1 VVWRSVAL
9 YAYDSHVSE
18 PKTTGPAPARTT
30 VLVLN
35 YNGRE
40 HLDECLGSLGAQDV
54 FIPGWPGQPRDA
66 TARDE
71 IWLID
76 NASTDGSVE
85 HVTERFPWVRPVESE
100 ANLGF
105 SRAYNRAAA
114 MCGSEYVVFLNN
126 DTRVGP
132 DFLTCLHRTRA
143 AHPEAK
149 AVAARIMSWDGTRI
163 DFTGADTFFSGHA
176 WQRGLGEEAGA
187 REFAEAPLLFGCAGA
202 LMFDRET
209 FIGIGG
215 FDPDYFS
222 FFEDVDLGWRATL
235 LGHPTWFAPG
245 AVVRH
250 KHHGSWAEQPPARV
264 RYLTERNALFTVFK
278 NYHQER
284 MGVMLLLSAALTF
297 ARAWSSSDSLRNLGR
312 PFVSTEAVAHLLAL
326 ADLSGFVPSLRQ
338 RRKRVQADRRRTD
351 EEILRLFGAFASPPT
366 ALGEEY
372 RTPFHALLAAAGIA
386 DDKVGGP
393 WPAEVN
399 TAAEAA
405 ALQLA
410 GVCAASVGRR
420 FPAESFLVEGW
431 DGGWEHQVAV
441 EEARAL
447 CDVQAAIARFVE
459 AGISTESLAALRE
472 DLRRTRPGTVETAA
486 AAPSVRR
493 FGKPPA
499 SGILAAGTPSVSVV
513 IRTKDRPG
521 FLRRTLASVAAQS
534 YPRLEVVVVNDGGE
548 DPSQVLAEF
557 ENALEIFLV
566 NHPDSVGRSRA
577 AQAGLEAATGE
588 LVNFLDDDD
597 EFRPGH
603 LATLVGAV
611 TGEGVRVAYSD
622 VECLT
627 EEPDGSGGY
636 RVVDRTVLGG
646 DLDRSRL
653 FFESTLP
660 IMAVLMDRKLAIE
673 VGGFDPDLEYFE
685 DWDLFLRLAHRTRLH
700 HCPAVT
706 ATYHVCP
713 PLQQG
718 KGTAGSHRW
727 PHLARL
733 FDKHRGQISGK
744 DWARFYQRQVE
755 TTRQRLQELE
765 RRLGELTPRAE
776 YLKQHLNIIE
786 SSRGWRLYQRARR
799 FLGRQ

>member
-1 VVWRSVAL
+1 MWRLPAVC
-9 YAYDSHVSE
+9 AYHSHVNE
-18 PKTTGPAPARTT
+18 PKPTGPAPARTT

-54 FIPGWPGQPRDA
+54 FIPGWPGQPRDEA
-66 TARDE
+66 ARDE
-71 IWLID
+71 VWLID

-85 HVTERFPWVRPVESE
+85 HVVGRFPWVRVVESE

-105 SRAYNRAAA
+105 SRGYNRASA
-114 MCGSEYVVFLNN
+114 MCGSEYVAFLNN

-132 DFLTCLHRTRA
+132 DFLTSLHRMRA

-149 AVAARIMSWDGTRI
+149 GVGARIMSWDGTRV
-163 DFTGADTFFSGHA
+163 DFAGADTFFSGHS
-176 WQRGLGEEAGA
+176 WRRGNGESAEG
-187 REFAEAPLLFGCAGA
+187 REFTEAPLLFGCAGA

-222 FFEDVDLGWRATL
+222 FLEDVDLGWRATL

-245 AVVRH
+245 TVVRH
-250 KHHGSWAEQPPARV
+250 KRHGSWAEEPLALV

-284 MGVMLLLSAALTF
+284 MGVMLLASAALTF
-297 ARAWSSSDSLRNLGR
+297 LRAWCSSDSLRNLGR
-312 PFVSTEAVAHLLAL
+312 PFVSTGAIAHLLAL
-326 ADLSGFVPSLRQ
+326 ADLSSFVPSLRQ
-338 RRKRVQADRRRTD
+338 RRKRIQSDRRRTD
-351 EEILRLFGAFASPPT
+351 QEILPLFGAFASPPMP
-366 ALGEEY
+366 LEGEEY
-372 RTPFHALLAAAGIA
+372 GSRLRALLSTAGIA
-386 DDKVGGP
+386 DDSVGGP

-405 ALQLA
+405 ALQLS
-410 GVCAASVGRR
+410 GMCATAVGRR
-420 FPAESFLVEGW
+420 FPSETFLTEGW
-431 DGGWEHQVAV
+431 DGTWEHQVAV

-447 CDVQAAIARFVE
+447 CDVQAALARFVE
-459 AGISTESLAALRE
+459 AGVSTESVGTLRE
-472 DLRRTRPGTVETAA
+472 DLRRIRPANAETVGAS
-486 AAPSVRR
+486 PSVRR
-493 FGKPPA
+493 FGRPPT
-499 SGILAAGTPSVSVV
+499 AGGVAVGAPSVSIV

-521 FLRRTLASVAAQS
+521 FLRRALASVAAQA

-548 DPSQVLAEF
+548 DPSPVLAEF
-557 ENALEIFLV
+557 ESALEIFLV
-566 NHPDSVGRSRA
+566 NHPDAIGRSRA

-603 LATLVGAV
+603 LATLVGAI

-627 EEPDGSGGY
+627 EEADGAGGY
-636 RVVDRTVLGG
+636 RVVNRTVFGG

-653 FFESTLP
+653 FFESTVP

-673 VGGFDPDLEYFE
+673 VGGFDASLEYFE
-685 DWDLFLRLAHRTRLH
+685 DWDLFLRLARRTWPY

-718 KGTAGSHRW
+718 KLTAGNHRW

-733 FDKHRGQISGK
+733 FEKHRDRIGGK
-744 DWARFYQRQVE
+744 DWARFYEGHVE
-755 TTRQRLQELE
+755 GARLELRAARNRLADLEPELE
-765 RRLGELTPRAE
+765 NLKKHLKEIENSSGWKLSQTFRRLFGLR
-776 YLKQHLNIIE
+776 
-786 SSRGWRLYQRARR
+786 
-799 FLGRQ
+799 

>member
-1 VVWRSVAL
+1 
-9 YAYDSHVSE
+9 VSE
-18 PKTTGPAPARTT
+18 PKPTGPAPARTT

-40 HLDECLGSLGAQDV
+40 HLDECLGSLGTQDV
-54 FIPGWPGQPRDA
+54 FIPGWPGQPRDEA
-66 TARDE
+66 ARDE
-71 IWLID
+71 VWLID

-85 HVTERFPWVRPVESE
+85 HVVRRFPWVRVVESD

-114 MCGSEYVVFLNN
+114 MCGSEHVVFLNN

-132 DFLTCLHRTRA
+132 DFLTSLHRARV

-149 AVAARIMSWDGTRI
+149 GVAARIMSWDGARV
-163 DFTGADTFFSGHA
+163 DFAGADTFFSGHTWRHGA
-176 WQRGLGEEAGA
+176 GETAEG
-187 REFAEAPLLFGCAGA
+187 RDFADAPLLFGCACG

-222 FFEDVDLGWRATL
+222 FLEDVDLGWRATL
-235 LGHPTWFAPG
+235 LGHPTWFSPG
-245 AVVRH
+245 TVVRH
-250 KHHGSWAEQPPARV
+250 KRHGSWAEEPPALV

-297 ARAWSSSDSLRNLGR
+297 LRAWASTDSLRNLGR
-312 PFVSTEAVAHLLAL
+312 PFVSTEAVARLLGL

-338 RRKRVQADRRRTD
+338 RRKRVQSDRRRTD
-351 EEILRLFGAFASPPT
+351 GEILPVFGAFASPPM
-366 ALGEEY
+366 APRMEEY
-372 RTPFHALLAAAGIA
+372 HSRLNALLSATGIA

-393 WPAEVN
+393 WPEELN

-405 ALQLA
+405 ALQLS
-410 GVCAASVGRR
+410 GMCAAAVGRR
-420 FPAESFLVEGW
+420 FPSEIFLTEGW
-431 DGGWEHQVAV
+431 DGAWEHQVAV

-447 CDVQAAIARFVE
+447 CEVQAALTRLVE
-459 AGISTESLAALRE
+459 AGFSTESVGVLRE
-472 DLRRTRPGTVETAA
+472 DLRRIRPNNHETAGA
-486 AAPSVRR
+486 SPSVRR
-493 FGKPPA
+493 FGRPPTA
-499 SGILAAGTPSVSVV
+499 GSVAMGTPSVSVV

-521 FLRRTLASVAAQS
+521 FLRRALASVAAQA

-548 DPSQVLAEF
+548 DPAPVLAEF
-557 ENALEIFLV
+557 EGTLEIFLV
-566 NHPDSVGRSRA
+566 SYPHGVGRSRA

-597 EFRPGH
+597 EFRTGH
-603 LATLVGAV
+603 LVTLVGAI

-627 EEPDGSGGY
+627 EEADGSGGY
-636 RVVDRTVLGG
+636 RVVSRTVFGG

-653 FFESTLP
+653 FFESTVP

-673 VGGFDPDLEYFE
+673 VGGFDANLEYFE
-685 DWDLFLRLAHRTRLH
+685 DWDLFLRLVRRTWPH

-718 KGTAGSHRW
+718 KLTAGNHRW

-733 FDKHRGQISGK
+733 FEKHREEIGGK
-744 DWARFYQRQVE
+744 DWARFYERHVE
-755 TTRQRLQELE
+755 GP
-765 RRLGELTPRAE
+765 RLGVQAAASRLGDLEPE
-776 YLKQHLNIIE
+776 PENLKQHLKDVE
-786 SSRGWRLYQRARR
+786 KSSGWRIFRR
-799 FLGRQ
+799 FFGGQ

>member
-1 VVWRSVAL
+1 VA
-9 YAYDSHVSE
+9 E
-18 PKTTGPAPARTT
+18 PRQTGLAPARTT

-40 HLDECLGSLGAQDV
+40 HLDDCLGSLGAQDV

-66 TARDE
+66 AARDE

-76 NASTDGSVE
+76 NASTDGSVR
-85 HVTERFPWVRPVESE
+85 HVAERFPWVRVVESE

-114 MCGSEYVVFLNN
+114 MCGSEYVAFLNN

-132 DFLTCLHRTRA
+132 EFLSALHRARA
-143 AHPEAK
+143 AHPETK

-163 DFTGADTFFSGHA
+163 DFAGAETCFSGHA
-176 WQRGLGEEAGA
+176 RQRDVGESAEG
-187 REFAEAPLLFGCAGA
+187 REFTETPLLFGCAGG

-222 FFEDVDLGWRATL
+222 FLEDVDLGWRGAL
-235 LGHPTWFAPG
+235 LGHSTWFAPD

-250 KHHGSWAEQPPARV
+250 KRHGSWADEPPALV

-278 NYHQER
+278 NYQQER
-284 MGVMLLLSAALTF
+284 MGVMLLLSASLTF
-297 ARAWSSSDSLRNLGR
+297 LRAWACGDSLRNLGR
-312 PFVSTEAVAHLLAL
+312 PFVSTEAAAHLLAL
-326 ADLSGFVPSLRQ
+326 ADLSSYVPSLRQ

-351 EEILRLFGAFASPPT
+351 EEILPLFGAFASPPMT
-366 ALGEEY
+366 LGDEY
-372 RTPFHALLAAAGIA
+372 RAAFGVLVAAAGIA
-386 DDKVGGP
+386 DDKPGGP
-393 WPAEVN
+393 WPSDVN

-410 GVCAASVGRR
+410 GICASAIGRR
-420 FPAESFLVEGW
+420 FPAEAFLAESW
-431 DGGWEHQVAV
+431 EPAWEHQVAV

-447 CDVQAAIARFVE
+447 CELHAALARL
-459 AGISTESLAALRE
+459 AGAGFGTESVATLRE
-472 DLRRTRPGTVETAA
+472 DLRRIRPATVDTVG

-493 FGKPPA
+493 FGRPPA
-499 SGILAAGTPSVSVV
+499 TALVAAGAPSVSVIV
-513 IRTKDRPG
+513 RTKDRPG
-521 FLRRTLASVAAQS
+521 FLRRALASVAAQG

-548 DPSQVLAEF
+548 DPSPVLAEF
-557 ENALEIFLV
+557 ENTLEIFLV
-566 NHPDSVGRSRA
+566 NHPDGVGRSRA

-603 LATLVGAV
+603 LAALVGAI

-627 EEPDGSGGY
+627 EEADGAGGY
-636 RVVDRTVLGG
+636 RVVERRVFGG

-653 FFESTLP
+653 FFESTIP
-660 IMAVLMDRKLAIE
+660 IMAVLMDRKLALE
-673 VGGFDPDLEYFE
+673 AGGFDPKLEYFE
-685 DWDLFLRLAHRTRLH
+685 DWDLFLRLARRTRPY
-700 HCPAVT
+700 HCPTVT

-718 KGTAGSHRW
+718 KGTAGNHRW

-733 FDKHRGQISGK
+733 FEKHREQIGGK
-744 DWARFYQRQVE
+744 DWARFFELHVE
-755 TTRQRLQELE
+755 GTRVRLREAERKLSETEPQLE
-765 RRLGELTPRAE
+765 N
-776 YLKQHLNIIE
+776 LKQHLNEVDNSLVFRAYRAI
-786 SSRGWRLYQRARR
+786 QRVFGRR
-799 FLGRQ
+799 

>member
-1 VVWRSVAL
+1 M
-9 YAYDSHVSE
+9 
-18 PKTTGPAPARTT
+18 
-30 VLVLN
+30 LVLN
-35 YNGRE
+35 YNGRA
-40 HLDECLGSLGAQDV
+40 HLDDCLGSLGVQDV

-66 TARDE
+66 AARDE
-71 IWLID
+71 VWLID

-85 HVTERFPWVRPVESE
+85 HVADRFPWVRVVESE

-114 MCGSEYVVFLNN
+114 MCGSEHVAFLNN

-132 DFLTCLHRTRA
+132 DFLSALHRARS
-143 AHPEAK
+143 AHPEAR
-149 AVAARIMSWDGTRI
+149 ALAGRIMSWDGTRI
-163 DFTGADTFFSGHA
+163 DFAGADTFFSGHA
-176 WQRGLGEEAGA
+176 WQRGLGESAQG

-209 FIGIGG
+209 FIGVGG
-215 FDPDYFS
+215 FDADYFS
-222 FFEDVDLGWRATL
+222 FFEDVDLGWRASL
-235 LGHPTWFAPG
+235 LGHPTWFAPD

-250 KHHGSWAEQPPARV
+250 KRHGSWGDEPTVLV

-297 ARAWSSSDSLRNLGR
+297 LRGWSSSDSLRNLGR
-312 PFVSTEAVAHLLAL
+312 PFVSTEAVAHLRAL
-326 ADLSGFVPSLRQ
+326 ADLSSYVPSLRK

-351 EEILRLFGAFASPPT
+351 EEILPLFGAFASPPT

-372 RTPFHALLAAAGIA
+372 RSALSTLVSTAGIA

-410 GVCAASVGRR
+410 GMCASVVSRR
-420 FPAESFLVEGW
+420 FPVETFLSEGW
-431 DGGWEHQVAV
+431 DPAWEHQVAI

-447 CDVQAAIARFVE
+447 CDLHAALGRFAE
-459 AGISTESLAALRE
+459 AGIGTDSLAALRE
-472 DLRRTRPGTVETAA
+472 DLRRIRPGIVETVGASA
-486 AAPSVRR
+486 SVRR
-493 FGKPPA
+493 FGKPP
-499 SGILAAGTPSVSVV
+499 SPGIVAPSTPSVSVV

-521 FLRRTLASVAAQS
+521 FLRRALTSVAAQA

-548 DPSQVLAEF
+548 DPSPVLAEF
-557 ENALEIFLV
+557 ENELEIFLV

-603 LATLVGAV
+603 LHTLVGVIAA
-611 TGEGVRVAYSD
+611 EGVRVAYSD

-627 EEPDGSGGY
+627 EQPDGSGGY
-636 RVVDRTVLGG
+636 RVVERTVFGG

-673 VGGFDPDLEYFE
+673 LGGFDPNLEYFE

-700 HCPAVT
+700 HCAEVT

-718 KGTAGSHRW
+718 KGTAGDHRW
-727 PHLARL
+727 PHLARF
-733 FDKHRGQISGK
+733 FDKHREWVGGK
-744 DWARFYQRQVE
+744 DWARFYQRHVE
-755 TTRQRLQELE
+755 ATRLRLRQAEGRLHELE
-765 RRLGELTPRAE
+765 AQLEELRRHQG
-776 YLKQHLNIIE
+776 IIE
-786 SSRGWRLYQRARR
+786 SSRGWKLYQWVRN
-799 FLGRQ
+799 FLGRR

>member
-1 VVWRSVAL
+1 M
-9 YAYDSHVSE
+9 SE
-18 PKTTGPAPARTT
+18 PKPTGPAPARTT

-66 TARDE
+66 AARDE
-71 IWLID
+71 VWLID

-85 HVTERFPWVRPVESE
+85 HVARRFPWVRVVESD

-105 SRAYNRAAA
+105 SRGYNRAAA

-126 DTRVGP
+126 DTRVGS
-132 DFLTCLHRTRA
+132 DFLTSLHRTRA

-149 AVAARIMSWDGTRI
+149 GIAARIMSWDGTRI
-163 DFTGADTFFSGHA
+163 DFAGADTFFSGHA
-176 WQRGLGEEAGA
+176 WQRGVGESAEG
-187 REFAEAPLLFGCAGA
+187 REFAEAPLLFGCASA

-222 FFEDVDLGWRATL
+222 FFEDVDLGWRAAL

-245 AVVRH
+245 TVVRH
-250 KHHGSWAEQPPARV
+250 KRHGSWAEEPPALV

-297 ARAWSSSDSLRNLGR
+297 LRAWASTDSLRNLGR

-326 ADLSGFVPSLRQ
+326 ADLSSFVPSLRQ
-338 RRKRVQADRRRTD
+338 RRKRVQTDRRRTD
-351 EEILRLFGAFASPPT
+351 EEILPLFGAFASPPM
-366 ALGEEY
+366 APEGEEY
-372 RTPFHALLAAAGIA
+372 RSWLRALLSAAGIA
-386 DDKVGGP
+386 DARVGGP

-410 GVCAASVGRR
+410 GMCAAAVGRR
-420 FPAESFLVEGW
+420 FPSETYLTEGW
-431 DGGWEHQVAV
+431 DGAWEHQVAV

-447 CDVQAAIARFVE
+447 CNVHAALARFAE
-459 AGISTESLAALRE
+459 AGVSTESLGVLRE
-472 DLRRTRPGTVETAA
+472 DLRRIRPASVETVGAS
-486 AAPSVRR
+486 PSVRR
-493 FGKPPA
+493 FGRPVT
-499 SGILAAGTPSVSVV
+499 SGVAAAGTPSVSVV

-521 FLRRTLASVAAQS
+521 FLRRALASVAAQA
-534 YPRLEVVVVNDGGE
+534 YPRLEVVVVNDGGD
-548 DPSQVLAEF
+548 DPAPVLAEF
-557 ENALEIFLV
+557 ESSLEIFLV
-566 NHPDSVGRSRA
+566 NHPGSIGRSRA

-603 LATLVGAV
+603 LATLVSAI

-636 RVVDRTVLGG
+636 RVVDRTVFGG

-653 FFESTLP
+653 FFESTIP

-673 VGGFDPDLEYFE
+673 VGGFDPNLDYFE
-685 DWDLFLRLAHRTRLH
+685 DWDLFLRLARRTWPH

-718 KGTAGSHRW
+718 KLTAGNHRW

-733 FDKHRGQISGK
+733 FEKHREQVGGK
-744 DWARFYQRQVE
+744 DWARFYERHVE
-755 TTRQRLQELE
+755 GTRHRLREAEWRLKELE
-765 RRLGELTPRAE
+765 PQLEN
-776 YLKQHLNIIE
+776 LKQHLKEIE
-786 SSRGWRLYQRARR
+786 NSSGWKLSQAFRRLFGRR
-799 FLGRQ
+799 

>member
-1 VVWRSVAL
+1 MWRWPAVC
-9 YAYDSHVSE
+9 AYHSHVSE
-18 PKTTGPAPARTT
+18 PKPTGPAPARTT

-54 FIPGWPGQPRDA
+54 FIPGWPGQPRDEA
-66 TARDE
+66 ARDE
-71 IWLID
+71 VWLID
-76 NASTDGSVE
+76 NASTDGSAE
-85 HVTERFPWVRPVESE
+85 HVIGRFPWVRVVESD

-114 MCGSEYVVFLNN
+114 MCGSEHVVFLNN

-132 DFLTCLHRTRA
+132 DFLTSLHRTRV

-149 AVAARIMSWDGTRI
+149 GVAARIMSWDGNRV
-163 DFTGADTFFSGHA
+163 DFAGADTFFSGHTWRQGA
-176 WQRGLGEEAGA
+176 GESAEGH
-187 REFAEAPLLFGCAGA
+187 ELAEAPLLFGCACG

-222 FFEDVDLGWRATL
+222 FLEDVDLGWRAAL
-235 LGHPTWFAPG
+235 LGHPTWFSPG
-245 AVVRH
+245 TVVRH
-250 KHHGSWAEQPPARV
+250 KRHGSWAEEPVALV

-297 ARAWSSSDSLRNLGR
+297 LRAWASTDSLRNLGR
-312 PFVSTEAVAHLLAL
+312 PFVSTAAVARLLAL
-326 ADLSGFVPSLRQ
+326 ADLSGFVPSMRQ
-338 RRKRVQADRRRTD
+338 RRKRVQSDRRRTD
-351 EEILRLFGAFASPPT
+351 GEILPLFGAFASPPV
-366 ALGEEY
+366 ALVGEEY
-372 RTPFHALLAAAGIA
+372 QSRRGVLLATAGIA

-405 ALQLA
+405 ALQISGL
-410 GVCAASVGRR
+410 CAAAVGRR
-420 FPAESFLVEGW
+420 LPSDTFLTEGW
-431 DGGWEHQVAV
+431 DGAWEHQVAV

-447 CDVQAAIARFVE
+447 CDVQAALARFVE
-459 AGISTESLAALRE
+459 AGISTESVGALRE
-472 DLRRTRPGTVETAA
+472 ELRRIRPTNLETVS

-493 FGKPPA
+493 FGRTPTA
-499 SGILAAGTPSVSVV
+499 GGVAVGTPGVSVV

-521 FLRRTLASVAAQS
+521 FLRRALASVAAQA

-548 DPSQVLAEF
+548 DPASVLAEF
-557 ENALEIFLV
+557 ESALEIFLV
-566 NHPDSVGRSRA
+566 NYPHSVGRSRA

-597 EFRPGH
+597 EFRPSH
-603 LATLVGAV
+603 LTTLVGAI

-627 EEPDGSGGY
+627 EEADGSGGY
-636 RVVDRTVLGG
+636 RVVSRTVFGG

-653 FFESTLP
+653 FFESTVP

-673 VGGFDPDLEYFE
+673 AGGFDASLEYFE
-685 DWDLFLRLAHRTRLH
+685 DWDLFLRLVRRTWPY

-718 KGTAGSHRW
+718 KLTAGNHRW

-733 FDKHRGQISGK
+733 FEKHREQIGGK
-744 DWARFYQRQVE
+744 DWARFYERQVE
-755 TTRQRLQELE
+755 GARLEVRAAEVRLADLE
-765 RRLGELTPRAE
+765 PQLED
-776 YLKQHLNIIE
+776 LKQHLTNINN
-786 SSRGWRLYQRARR
+786 SSRWKMFRRLFGSR
-799 FLGRQ
+799 